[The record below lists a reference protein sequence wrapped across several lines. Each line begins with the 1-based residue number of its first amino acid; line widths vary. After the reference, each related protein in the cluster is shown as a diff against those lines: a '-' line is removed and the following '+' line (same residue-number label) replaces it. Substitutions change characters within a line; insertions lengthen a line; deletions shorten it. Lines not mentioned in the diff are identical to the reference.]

1 MSKLEQDEIL
11 ESGEM
16 NHRLGVR
23 HLAREGYYLLF
34 NFSIH
39 YLLYSCLDLP
49 DKIDTV
55 SNSSI

>member
-1 MSKLEQDEIL
+1 MPKLEQDEIL

-34 NFSIH
+34 NFSIQK
-39 YLLYSCLDLP
+39 YSCLDLP

>member
-1 MSKLEQDEIL
+1 MLKLKQDEIL
-11 ESGEM
+11 EYGEM
-16 NHRLGVR
+16 NHRLR
-23 HLAREGYYLLF
+23 HLAKEGYYLLF

>member
-1 MSKLEQDEIL
+1 MLKLKQDEIL
-11 ESGEM
+11 EYGEM
-16 NHRLGVR
+16 NHRLR

-34 NFSIH
+34 NFSIQK
-39 YLLYSCLDLP
+39 YSCLDLP